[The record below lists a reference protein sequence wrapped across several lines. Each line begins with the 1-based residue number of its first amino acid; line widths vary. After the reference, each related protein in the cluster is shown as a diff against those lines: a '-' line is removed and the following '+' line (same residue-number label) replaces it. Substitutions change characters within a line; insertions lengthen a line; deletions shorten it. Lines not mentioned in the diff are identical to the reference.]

1 MNWHGVRALSIQP
14 TSLHGCDWVWH
25 TRRMNIP
32 APTNPYKRRRF
43 PSEIISH
50 CLWLYFRF
58 CLSYRHIGGMM
69 VERGIEDLIP
79 R

>member
-1 MNWHGVRALSIQP
+1 
-14 TSLHGCDWVWH
+14 
-25 TRRMNIP
+25 MNIP

-43 PSEIISH
+43 PSETISH